1 MTREEAIAAY
11 FSTFS
16 TQGFGAASIGYVAGR
31 TGVSVA
37 ELHAA
42 VGDRFAA
49 LDAFTHDADRT
60 ALGAVANDGGVR
72 DRLFDLIMARFD
84 ASVPYK
90 AAIIALDGEAR
101 RRPALALAALGTLP
115 RTAELFLSAAGV
127 NTIGPLGIAR
137 VQGLAVLLADVGRV
151 WLKDDDIDQG
161 ATMRALDARLDQA
174 ERMIARLGRSAHKD
188 EYMETATPV

>member
-1 MTREEAIAAY
+1 MTREQAIAAY
-11 FSTFS
+11 FSTFA
-16 TQGFGAASIGYVAGR
+16 THGFGAASMGYVAGR

-37 ELHAA
+37 DLHAA

-49 LDAFTHDADRT
+49 LDAFTHDADQT

-72 DRLFDLIMARFD
+72 DRLFDLVMARFD
-84 ASVPYK
+84 ASLPYK

-101 RRPALALAALGTLP
+101 RRPALALAALATLP
-115 RTAELFLSAAGV
+115 RTAALFLSAAGV

-161 ATMRALDARLDQA
+161 ATMRGLDARLDQA
-174 ERMIARLGRSAHKD
+174 ERMLARLGLGSSSGD
-188 EYMETATPV
+188 L